1 MTTMTFIMCPSSWN
15 ITAVPRQQLCIEF
28 VFLILHLLFSIFGD
42 FMKVSGF
49 NNIQLSVNTR
59 PLALTGCKHSPLILK
74 GWTGKLP
81 YEFNLTWRHG
91 TRFFWQRKWGLATF
105 FLREVRGWKFSPSFF
120 STVGPSC
127 ALTMREKMTDCLP
140 DGILLQSTMF
150 CSSPTSFWATLD
162 ASRHVSVMR
171 SPTCW
176 LVVVLR
182 WVPIRDNGERE

>member
-1 MTTMTFIMCPSSWN
+1 MVTSNCSFTNGQP
-15 ITAVPRQQLCIEF
+15 
-28 VFLILHLLFSIFGD
+28 G
-42 FMKVSGF
+42 
-49 NNIQLSVNTR
+49 VNLR
-59 PLALTGCKHSPLILK
+59 PLVLTGRTHEPLTLK
-74 GWTGKLP
+74 SWTRKLP
-81 YEFNLTWRHG
+81 YEFDYTRHIFLTAEMRSRH
-91 TRFFWQRKWGLATF
+91 FF
-105 FLREVRGWKFSPSFF
+105 FLREVRGWKFSRSFF

-127 ALTMREKMTDCLP
+127 ALVMREKMTDCLP
-140 DGILLQSTMF
+140 VGILLKSTMF